1 MLETAQ
7 KKVEARNFD
16 IRKNLL
22 KFDNVMND
30 QRKVIFDQRISI
42 MKGEEIAETVD
53 DMRHDV
59 VNDAVD
65 RHIPKNAY
73 AEQWDAPG
81 LREKLRDVV
90 AMDFPV
96 EDWAKEEGIAEE
108 QIHERVIKAVDDAY
122 AARRTEWTNAMP
134 GQDLPQQIEKS
145 VLLQTL
151 DRLWREHIISNDY
164 LRQVIHLRGYG
175 QRDPLNE
182 YKTEGF
188 NLFQDMVARLKEAV
202 TGQLMRVQLQFQQP
216 GSDGPGELPEPLPS
230 STPLP
235 PMDMHHVDATTG
247 RDEGGEQQVIVGDMT
262 MVAERP
268 SRSKPR
274 PAAFDA
280 QKPETWGKVARNDD
294 CPCGSGK
301 KFKHC
306 HGAYV

>member
-1 MLETAQ
+1 M
-7 KKVEARNFD
+7 KVNGS
-16 IRKNLL
+16 L
-22 KFDNVMND
+22 
-30 QRKVIFDQRISI
+30 Q
-42 MKGEEIAETVD
+42 
-53 DMRHDV
+53 
-59 VNDAVD
+59 
-65 RHIPKNAY
+65 
-73 AEQWDAPG
+73 
-81 LREKLRDVV
+81 
-90 AMDFPV
+90 
-96 EDWAKEEGIAEE
+96 E
-108 QIHERVIKAVDDAY
+108 QIRERVIKAVDDAY
-122 AARRTEWTNAMP
+122 AAKRTEWTNAMP

-188 NLFQDMVARLKEAV
+188 NLFQDMVARLREAV

-216 GSDGPGELPEPLPS
+216 GAALPEELPDM
-230 STPLP
+230 TPLP

-247 RDEGGEQQVIVGDMT
+247 RDEGGDQQLIVGDMT

-268 SRSKPR
+268 SRAKQR
-274 PAAFDA
+274 PAAFDP
-280 QKPETWGKVARNDD
+280 QKPETWGKVSRNDD